1 MTYKEIAK
9 IAALKNVEDETIDK
23 DWVLGHFLNAMYEF
37 KEVTQNFIFKG
48 DTCLKKCYFDDYRFS
63 EDLDFTLLDT
73 NFIVDTSFVHKIIE
87 IAEHN
92 SGAKF
97 HLNKI
102 KPQIHKDI
110 PQGYEVEIL
119 FWGACHKP
127 NQRPLPANRWQTKIK
142 LDISFSEQL
151 IEAPVHFE
159 IYHPYSDSAIINK
172 TIPVYPITEIMA
184 EKLRSLIQRN
194 RPRDIYDIWYIM
206 QSTENTN
213 NKAIIELL
221 LKKAEAKNIEIVNAN
236 QFVNPQ
242 KMRKN
247 KRAWESS
254 LKQHLPINALP
265 DFDTVYSQLKLIVE
279 EILKA

>member
-1 MTYKEIAK
+1 MQYNEIVEIADK
-9 IAALKNVEDETIDK
+9 KGIKKEVIDK
-23 DWVLGHFLNAMYEF
+23 DWILSHFLNAIYTFTDIQE
-37 KEVTQNFIFKG
+37 NFVFKG
-48 DTCLKKCYFDDYRFS
+48 GTCLKKCYFEDYRFS

-73 NFIVDTSFVHKIIE
+73 NFIVDTSFVNKIIE

-92 SGAKF
+92 SGAEF

-110 PQGYEVEIL
+110 PQGYEVEIG
-119 FWGACHKP
+119 FWGAYHKP

-151 IEAPVHFE
+151 FEAPVYRE
-159 IYHPYSDSAIINK
+159 IFHPYSDSFVINK
-172 TIPVYPITEIMA
+172 TIPVYPMVEIMA

-206 QSTENTN
+206 QSTENIN
-213 NKAIIELL
+213 NKAIIKLL
-221 LKKAEAKNIEIVNAN
+221 LKKAEAKNIEIVNVD

-254 LKQHLPINALP
+254 IKQHLPINALP
-265 DFDTVYSQLKLIVE
+265 DFDMVYSQLKLIIENV
-279 EILKA
+279 LKA